1 MRQKTYVF
9 WRERERS
16 LGVHV
21 SVAMASLVFRRRRL
35 WRDVLRFSAG
45 GGGGVDAKNLGL
57 CLVTCITEF
66 DLARKIHM

>member
-45 GGGGVDAKNLGL
+45 GGGGGGG
-57 CLVTCITEF
+57 
-66 DLARKIHM
+66 